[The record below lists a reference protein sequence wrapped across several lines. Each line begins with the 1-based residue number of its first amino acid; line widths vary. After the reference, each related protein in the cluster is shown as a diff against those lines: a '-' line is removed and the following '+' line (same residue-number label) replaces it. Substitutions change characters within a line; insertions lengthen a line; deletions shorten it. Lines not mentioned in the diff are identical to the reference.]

1 MPGSVHR
8 NCDNLFDGIYTDAE
22 ILLCKNGMPYAV
34 VNGSAVREGK
44 EGRWALDV
52 WARITDT
59 IPGNDLRTTTESL

>member
-1 MPGSVHR
+1 
-8 NCDNLFDGIYTDAE
+8 
-22 ILLCKNGMPYAV
+22 MPYAV